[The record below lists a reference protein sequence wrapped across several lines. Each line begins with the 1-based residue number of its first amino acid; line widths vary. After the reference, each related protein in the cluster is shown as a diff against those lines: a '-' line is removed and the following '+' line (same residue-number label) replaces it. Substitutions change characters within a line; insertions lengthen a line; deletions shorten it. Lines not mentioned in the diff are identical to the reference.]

1 MDPITL
7 AVLTSG
13 VVTLASE
20 SAKGLAS
27 QAGKDAWSKIKTL
40 FAWKK
45 EPADGELTPKVAEAL
60 NNNAQ
65 LAQQV
70 LQLLQRLTRPA
81 SRPGR
86 LNLAPQFTRG
96 SRALHSN
103 LPLSPAGERAGV
115 RARHLLPPERH
126 TSRPRVIR
134 ADRGGRVW
142 EGPGGSGRFRGP
154 G

>member
-20 SAKGLAS
+20 SAIGLAS

-45 EPADGELTPKVAEAL
+45 EPADQDLAPKVAEAL
-60 NNNAQ
+60 NNNTQ

-70 LQLLQRLTRPA
+70 LQLLQRPSTGSA
-81 SRPGR
+81 ST
-86 LNLAPQFTRG
+86 LVQSIHAEKVVVATNINTV
-96 SRALHSN
+96 N
-103 LPLSPAGERAGV
+103 M
-115 RARHLLPPERH
+115 
-126 TSRPRVIR
+126 
-134 ADRGGRVW
+134 
-142 EGPGGSGRFRGP
+142 
-154 G
+154 

>member
-7 AVLTSG
+7 AVLRSG

-45 EPADGELTPKVAEAL
+45 EPADQELAPKVAEAL

-65 LAQQV
+65 LAQHV
-70 LQLLQRLTRPA
+70 LQLLQRPSTGSA
-81 SRPGR
+81 STLVQSIHAGTDER
-86 LNLAPQFTRG
+86 
-96 SRALHSN
+96 SN
-103 LPLSPAGERAGV
+103 
-115 RARHLLPPERH
+115 
-126 TSRPRVIR
+126 T
-134 ADRGGRVW
+134 
-142 EGPGGSGRFRGP
+142 
-154 G
+154 